1 MAKRYI
7 RARSDEISDQINA
20 AVNELSG
27 LEARIA
33 ACKANIQALTM
44 ELKRLNNPPS
54 AHSPLPGPSAPSDAK
69 LDLKKPRLVICR
81 DIATQTE

>member
-7 RARSDEISDQINA
+7 RARSDEIVEQINA

-44 ELKRLNNPPS
+44 ELKRINGHPS
-54 AHSPLPGPSAPSDAK
+54 AHSPLPGPSAHSEAK
-69 LDLKKPRLVICR
+69 LALKKPRIPICR
-81 DIATQTE
+81 DIATQTK

>member
-7 RARSDEISDQINA
+7 RARSDEIDEQINA

-33 ACKANIQALTM
+33 ACKANIESLTV
-44 ELKRLNNPPS
+44 ELGRLNNLHSTPS
-54 AHSPLPGPSAPSDAK
+54 THASPSQPSHAK
-69 LDLKKPRLVICR
+69 LDLKKQRIAICR
-81 DIATQTE
+81 DIGTQTE